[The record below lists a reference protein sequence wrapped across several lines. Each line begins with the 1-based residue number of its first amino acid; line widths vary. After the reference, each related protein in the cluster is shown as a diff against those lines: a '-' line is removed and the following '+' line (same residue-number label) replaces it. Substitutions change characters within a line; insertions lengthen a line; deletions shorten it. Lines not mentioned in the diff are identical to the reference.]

1 MSKYNFVHVA
11 RILRIHAHLNGGDPS
26 LVDSCNAANA
36 VIAEMERRDARY
48 LANEAEY
55 ELSQEACIKLANAS
69 EFERQGQ
76 AMAESLKQVGH
87 D

>member
-1 MSKYNFVHVA
+1 MSKYSFVHVA

-36 VIAEMERRDARY
+36 VIAEMERRDA
-48 LANEAEY
+48 EAEY